1 MTLDEITTSPT
12 DQLAKLLAE
21 EMEQVNNLISSHI
34 KSDYAPRIAEV
45 TTHLVDAG
53 GKRLRPMLTIAAAK
67 MCGYAGLSHIN
78 LAATV
83 EFIHTATLLHDD
95 VIDESTR
102 RRGKPT
108 ANLLWDNQS
117 SVLVGDYLFSRAFQL
132 MIKTQNI
139 KVLNILADASAIMA
153 EAEILQLTASKNIKT
168 TEETYLKVIRGK
180 TAVLFAAAAEVGAV
194 ISYQDEAVVKA
205 FHNYG
210 DALGISFQ
218 IVDDLLD
225 YLGTDATGKN
235 IGDDFR
241 EQKMTLPLIKAMQ
254 SANQSEQKFLV
265 KCIEKGKQGDGDL
278 KNALSIMN
286 KYNSLELTLQQAL
299 EWSKKAKSALNE
311 IPDSI
316 LKTIL
321 IDLADYVT
329 RRVN

>member
-1 MTLDEITTSPT
+1 M
-12 DQLAKLLAE
+12 
-21 EMEQVNNLISSHI
+21 
-34 KSDYAPRIAEV
+34 
-45 TTHLVDAG
+45 
-53 GKRLRPMLTIAAAK
+53 
-67 MCGYAGLSHIN
+67 
-78 LAATV
+78 
-83 EFIHTATLLHDD
+83 
-95 VIDESTR
+95 
-102 RRGKPT
+102 
-108 ANLLWDNQS
+108 
-117 SVLVGDYLFSRAFQL
+117 
-132 MIKTQNI
+132 
-139 KVLNILADASAIMA
+139 NILADASAIMA

-180 TAVLFAAAAEVGAV
+180 TAVLFAAATEVGAV
-194 ISYQDEAVVKA
+194 ISNQDEAVVKA

-254 SANQSEQKFLV
+254 SANQSEQEFLV
-265 KCIEKGKQGDGDL
+265 KCIEKGKQADGDL
-278 KNALSIMN
+278 KSAVSIMN
-286 KYNSLELTLQQAL
+286 KYNSLEQTLQQAL

-329 RRVN
+329 QRIN